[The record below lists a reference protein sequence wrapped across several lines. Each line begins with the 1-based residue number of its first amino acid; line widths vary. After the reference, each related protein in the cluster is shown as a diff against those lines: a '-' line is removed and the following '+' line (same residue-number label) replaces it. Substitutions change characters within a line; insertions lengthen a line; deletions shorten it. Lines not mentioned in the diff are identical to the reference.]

1 MKEFNA
7 GYVKGY
13 NECLAEIKEILDNID
28 PGDDYNDHW
37 YNMITVI
44 NKVLEMPEKINV
56 TIKFE

>member
-13 NECLAEIKEILDNID
+13 NECLEEIKKILDNID

-44 NKVLEMPEKINV
+44 DKVLAMPSKTNV